1 MLSASIVSGEPVLG
15 AGLGAGAGVAL
26 ASTLTAFMLK
36 YCASETTLSTRLP
49 ALSATPCLPAHW
61 KVVQLA
67 VLGTGIEPLTFTP
80 STSMWKAAEVVWLLE
95 ARMAR
100 S

>member
-1 MLSASIVSGEPVLG
+1 MLVAAMVNGEPVLG
-15 AGLGAGAGVAL
+15 TGLGAGAAL

-49 ALSATPCLPAHW
+49 ALSVTPCLPTHW

-67 VLGTGIEPLTFTP
+67 VLGTGIEPVTFTP
-80 STSMWKAAEVVWLLE
+80 STSIWKAAEAVWLLE
-95 ARMAR
+95 ARIAR
-100 S
+100 A